1 MSKELDE
8 ILSQIAQLESEI
20 TIKKT
25 AVEKMQNDINFTK
38 MEEQKELNEVNR
50 LQQCNESMKTK
61 QETQKAMIQKEI
73 SREDF
78 SSFLDMLSNDI
89 LR

>member
-1 MSKELDE
+1 MEMKE
-8 ILSQIAQLESEI
+8 ILNQIAQLESEI

-25 AVEKMQNDINFTK
+25 AIEKMQNDINFTK
-38 MEEQKELNEVNR
+38 MESQKELSEVNR

-61 QETQKAMIQKEI
+61 QETQKAAIQAEI
-73 SREDF
+73 NREDF

>member
-1 MSKELDE
+1 MEMKD
-8 ILSQIAQLESEI
+8 ILNQIAQLESEI

-38 MEEQKELNEVNR
+38 MEGQKELNEVNR
-50 LQQCNESMKTK
+50 LQQCNESMRTK
-61 QETQKAMIQKEI
+61 QETQKAMIQEEI
-73 SREDF
+73 NKEDF
-78 SSFLDMLSNDI
+78 TSFLDMLSNDI

>member
-1 MSKELDE
+1 MEMKE
-8 ILSQIAQLESEI
+8 ILNQIAQLESEI
-20 TIKKT
+20 TIKKS
-25 AVEKMQNDINFTK
+25 AIEKMQNDINFTK
-38 MEEQKELNEVNR
+38 MESQKELSEVNR

-61 QETQKAMIQKEI
+61 QETQKAAIQAEI
-73 SREDF
+73 NREDF

>member
-1 MSKELDE
+1 MEMND
-8 ILSQIAQLESEI
+8 ILNQIAQLESEI
-20 TIKKT
+20 TIKKC

-38 MEEQKELNEVNR
+38 MEGQKEISEVNR
-50 LQQCNESMKTK
+50 LQQCNESMRNK
-61 QETQKAMIQKEI
+61 QETQKASIQAEI
-73 SREDF
+73 NREDF

>member
-1 MSKELDE
+1 MEMKD
-8 ILSQIAQLESEI
+8 ILNQIAQLESEI

-38 MEEQKELNEVNR
+38 MEGQKELNEVNR
-50 LQQCNESMKTK
+50 LQQCNESMRVK
-61 QETQKAMIQKEI
+61 QETQKAMMQEEI
-73 SREDF
+73 NKEDF

>member
-1 MSKELDE
+1 MDMKE

-38 MEEQKELNEVNR
+38 MEGQKELNEVNR
-50 LQQCNESMKTK
+50 LQQCNESMRIK
-61 QETQKAMIQKEI
+61 QETQKAIIEENNN
-73 SREDF
+73 REDF

>member
-1 MSKELDE
+1 MDMKE

-25 AVEKMQNDINFTK
+25 AIEKMKSDINFSK

-50 LQQCNESMKTK
+50 LQQCNESMRIK
-61 QETQKAMIQKEI
+61 QETQKAIIQEENNK
-73 SREDF
+73 EDF
-78 SSFLDMLSNDI
+78 NTFLDNLSNDI

>member
-1 MSKELDE
+1 MEMKD
-8 ILSQIAQLESEI
+8 ILNQIAQLESEI

-38 MEEQKELNEVNR
+38 MESQKELNEVNR
-50 LQQCNESMKTK
+50 LQQCNESMRIK
-61 QETQKAMIQKEI
+61 QETQKTIIQEENNK
-73 SREDF
+73 EDF
-78 SSFLDMLSNDI
+78 NSFLDKLSNDI